1 MRPSRWAASR
11 RGTLRRRQWT
21 QTYDTAY
28 KGTGKILTPTSG
40 VKVTDGNSGNNYN
53 YTYTAAGVGII
64 NGASVTITNV
74 TAANKTYDGT
84 TTATLSGGAVSGAV
98 SGDTVTFTAGS
109 GTFGSRNVGSQTVT
123 ASGYALTTS
132 GISTKLQFERPA
144 VGAQCHH
151 QHDEP
156 DDHGAGE
163 HEDV

>member
-1 MRPSRWAASR
+1 MRRSRRAASR
-11 RGTLRRRQWT
+11 RGIPRRRRGP

-84 TTATLSGGAVSGAV
+84 TTAT
-98 SGDTVTFTAGS
+98 
-109 GTFGSRNVGSQTVT
+109 
-123 ASGYALTTS
+123 
-132 GISTKLQFERPA
+132 
-144 VGAQCHH
+144 
-151 QHDEP
+151 
-156 DDHGAGE
+156 
-163 HEDV
+163 